1 MTGGGKRLIV
11 PYYSPERR
19 AALLKM
25 LLPPLNLSMAEVSRR
40 EGVSEMSLSNWR
52 KQLSYEGNEVSE
64 NTPLTEK
71 WSAEARF
78 AVVLEA
84 AGLSEIDLSEYCR
97 RKGLYP
103 EQINA
108 WRHSFITGQKPEK
121 TQQKEDRE
129 QSRKDKK
136 RIQELERELRRKD
149 KALAET
155 AALLVLRKKPQR
167 LLGDRR
173 RGQLTSLPERLL
185 LIDWLNTAVAEG
197 ARKARACQEIALSL
211 RTLQRWTQTDVFKA
225 DARTTVTRPT
235 PSNALS
241 DVERQAI
248 ITLCNSPEY
257 AHLPPSQIVPRL
269 ADQGCYLASEATFY
283 RVLRAAG
290 QQQRRGR
297 SQRPRR
303 YAAPTTHAAKAP
315 NQVWSWDITYL
326 PSPIRGK
333 YYYLYLIEDIYSRK
347 AVGWEVY
354 EMESGEK
361 AAALLQ
367 RSVIGEQC
375 LHEPLVLHSDNG
387 APMKS
392 VTLLSKMYELGITP
406 SRGRPRVSNDNPYSE
421 SLFRTLKYCPQWPQ
435 DGFASLDA
443 ARLWVRDFMRWY
455 NNDHRHSRI
464 RFVTPTERH
473 RGLDH
478 QILARRHELY
488 EQAREKR
495 PERWSRETRNWEPIG
510 TVLLNPDREQN
521 VEKKAA

>member
-1 MTGGGKRLIV
+1 M
-11 PYYSPERR
+11 
-19 AALLKM
+19 
-25 LLPPLNLSMAEVSRR
+25 
-40 EGVSEMSLSNWR
+40 
-52 KQLSYEGNEVSE
+52 
-64 NTPLTEK
+64 
-71 WSAEARF
+71 
-78 AVVLEA
+78 
-84 AGLSEIDLSEYCR
+84 
-97 RKGLYP
+97 
-103 EQINA
+103 
-108 WRHSFITGQKPEK
+108 
-121 TQQKEDRE
+121 
-129 QSRKDKK
+129 
-136 RIQELERELRRKD
+136 
-149 KALAET
+149 
-155 AALLVLRKKPQR
+155 
-167 LLGDRR
+167 
-173 RGQLTSLPERLL
+173 
-185 LIDWLNTAVAEG
+185 
-197 ARKARACQEIALSL
+197 

-488 EQAREKR
+488 EC
-495 PERWSRETRNWEPIG
+495 

>member
-1 MTGGGKRLIV
+1 M
-11 PYYSPERR
+11 
-19 AALLKM
+19 
-25 LLPPLNLSMAEVSRR
+25 
-40 EGVSEMSLSNWR
+40 
-52 KQLSYEGNEVSE
+52 
-64 NTPLTEK
+64 
-71 WSAEARF
+71 
-78 AVVLEA
+78 
-84 AGLSEIDLSEYCR
+84 
-97 RKGLYP
+97 
-103 EQINA
+103 
-108 WRHSFITGQKPEK
+108 
-121 TQQKEDRE
+121 
-129 QSRKDKK
+129 
-136 RIQELERELRRKD
+136 
-149 KALAET
+149 
-155 AALLVLRKKPQR
+155 
-167 LLGDRR
+167 
-173 RGQLTSLPERLL
+173 PERLL

-197 ARKARACQEIALSL
+197 ARKARACQEIDLSL

-435 DGFASLDA
+435 DGFASLDCA
-443 ARLWVRDFMRWY
+443 FHAIRPPSPPTSGHLFHAHPARQ
-455 NNDHRHSRI
+455 S
-464 RFVTPTERH
+464 ERSDAGSH
-473 RGLDH
+473 C
-478 QILARRHELY
+478 
-488 EQAREKR
+488 
-495 PERWSRETRNWEPIG
+495 
-510 TVLLNPDREQN
+510 
-521 VEKKAA
+521 